1 MPIDF
6 RNTNTLWASILVET
20 LARLGV
26 TMAIACPG
34 SRSTPLTVA
43 VAQHPDITAIPI
55 LDERSAAF
63 FALGRSRATRQP
75 TLLICTSGTA
85 GANFYPAIIE
95 ARASRIP
102 LIVITCDRP
111 PELRDCNAGQTIDQ
125 QKLYGTYPN
134 WYTELAVPSTQRPML
149 DYLRQTVVHA
159 WERSLYPVAG
169 PVHLNQPFRDPL
181 APVTVKEVELL
192 GKYFNAATFLASLE
206 PPPEFPR
213 PTVAI
218 PSSLLADVQQS
229 DRPLLIAGIDDP
241 EEPDTYCNA
250 IAQLSDQLQ
259 APILAEALSP
269 VRHRLNHHPNLIT
282 TYDGILRHPDWSDT
296 LKSTLVIRIGEMPTS
311 KVLRQWLTAHQP
323 LQWVIHPSD
332 RNVDPSHGHTCH
344 LRCAV
349 TQLPDALADIA
360 SDRPSSPFYLEQW
373 RSHETQVRQYLKQT
387 FTQTTDRIESKWA
400 WVLGQSLPPDT
411 PIAIANSMP
420 VRDWEWFC
428 PPNDKRYRI
437 LFNRGANGIDGTL
450 STALGSGYGT
460 QSVLV
465 TGDLA
470 CLHDTNGFLIRPH
483 WRGHLTILLINNNGG
498 GIFGLLPIAQFDP
511 PFEEFFATPQSVD
524 ISTLCAAYGIEHHP
538 IQSWEQ
544 LRSLLNPLPQEGI
557 RVLELTS
564 DRATDMA
571 WRQSVWQW
579 LEDR

>member
-95 ARASRIP
+95 AKESRIP

-134 WYTELAVPSTQRPML
+134 WYAELAVPSTERPML
-149 DYLRQTVVHA
+149 DYLRQAVVHA
-159 WERSLYPVAG
+159 WERSRYPVPG

-181 APVTVKEVELL
+181 APVTVEAVERL
-192 GKYFNAATFLASLE
+192 GNYFNAATFFTSLE
-206 PPPEFPR
+206 PPPEFPHPR
-213 PTVAI
+213 FDSPDALRI
-218 PSSLLADVQQS
+218 DVQQS
-229 DRPLLIAGIDDP
+229 DRIVLIAGIDDP
-241 EEPDTYCNA
+241 EQPELYGEA
-250 IAQLSDQLQ
+250 IAQLSHQLN

-269 VRHRLNHHPNLIT
+269 IRHRLSEHPNLIT

-311 KVLRQWLTAHQP
+311 KVLRQWITAHQP

-332 RNVDPSHGHTCH
+332 RNLDPTHGHTRH
-344 LRCAV
+344 LRCAI
-349 TQLPDALADIA
+349 TQLTDLSTLA
-360 SDRPSSPFYLEQW
+360 SNRPPLYRDQW
-373 RSHETQVRQYLKQT
+373 RSHECRVREYLVQT
-387 FTQTTDRIESKWA
+387 LSQTTDLIESKWA
-400 WVLGQSLPPDT
+400 WLLGQCLPPGT

-428 PPNDKRYRI
+428 PPNDNRYRI

-470 CLHDTNGFLIRPH
+470 CLHDTNGLLMRPH
-483 WRGHLTILLINNNGG
+483 WRGHLTILLLNNNGG

-511 PFEEFFATPQSVD
+511 PFEDFFATPQSVD
-524 ISTLCAAYGIEHHP
+524 ISTLCAAYGIGHHR

-544 LRSLLNPLPQEGI
+544 LRSLVNPLPQDGI
-557 RVLELTS
+557 RVLELVS
-564 DRATDMA
+564 DRAADMA

-579 LEDR
+579 LEQR